1 MVFRPD
7 AGCTIKFAK
16 GVAVDKLVDH
26 RMLLVGAPQDNWANG
41 VYFAMGVLTD
51 FVAVKRDEAEIVCQS
66 LNPSKDF
73 AGIDAKG
80 IDTVKMGTLYAILM
94 GVKADPAFMSDF
106 VCQASEDGPW
116 VSEVPQDMAR
126 KLAELAP
133 TELRSIGAR
142 WATTE
147 EFTME
152 YGGWPPEAVHQV
164 LQNLAMMCTRAL
176 SESKVVFMWMCL

>member
-1 MVFRPD
+1 M
-7 AGCTIKFAK
+7 
-16 GVAVDKLVDH
+16 AVDKIVDH
-26 RMLLVGAPQDNWANG
+26 RMLPVGAPQDNWANG

-80 IDTVKMGTLYAILM
+80 IDTVKMGTLYAILT

-116 VSEVPQDMAR
+116 VSEVPRDMAQ

-142 WATTE
+142 WAVTE
-147 EFTME
+147 EFTRE
-152 YGGWPPEAVHQV
+152 WGGWPPEAVQHF
-164 LQNLAMMCTRAL
+164 LQELAIMCAHAV